1 MLQRYV
7 MGLPVG
13 SYYVEGDEREQV
25 LYHKDGTRVW
35 CFDPAA
41 VLEPDIMLAALE
53 DHSNFLSMSESERA
67 QRRTE
72 AQQDCVRTRRLTRC
86 MH

>member
-1 MLQRYV
+1 MMQRYV
-7 MGLPVG
+7 MSLPVG
-13 SYYVEGDEREQV
+13 GYYVEGDEREQV

-41 VLEPDIMLAALE
+41 VLEHEIRLAALE
-53 DHSNFLSMSESERA
+53 DYSELLSMSESERA

-72 AQQDCVRTRRLTRC
+72 AQQDCVRTRRLPRC
-86 MH
+86 TY